1 MSIQEEK
8 KEMWCLGL
16 QHNKNIKIIW
26 NIIMKKLKNLKDNNL
41 YFKRVMNNRIKNSI
55 EEIKY
60 SYTALQM
67 SIYLEYFIKT
77 DYKVNNNIG
86 KLLNWP
92 EYDINL
98 WKEKRYILR
107 KDYIQYWI
115 DTSLLKTLNWGIMWD
130 MSIINSFTNITLKF
144 SELLDNEELFSSYVK
159 DLFREKNYIYED
171 FYSII
176 RLIRN
181 ISTHGSISHTYTLK
195 LKDFEIWK
203 KNLIKKWKKKLQ
215 LNLNI
220 IDNLHRLDLSIN
232 IEEIQEWYNFSEI
245 FGVYEML
252 MFIELCM
259 NLSISY
265 MNKNNI

>member
-1 MSIQEEK
+1 
-8 KEMWCLGL
+8 
-16 QHNKNIKIIW
+16 
-26 NIIMKKLKNLKDNNL
+26 
-41 YFKRVMNNRIKNSI
+41 MNNRIKNSI
-55 EEIKY
+55 EEIRY
-60 SYTALQM
+60 AYIALQM

-77 DYKVNNNIG
+77 DHKVNNNIG

-115 DTSLLKTLNWGIMWD
+115 DKSLLKESNWGIMWD
-130 MSIINSFTNITLKF
+130 MSIIHSFTNITLKF

-159 DLFREKNYIYED
+159 DLFKEKEYNYND
-171 FYSII
+171 FYSILK
-176 RLIRN
+176 LIRN
-181 ISTHGSISHTYTLK
+181 ISAHGSLSNTYTLK

-203 KNLIKKWKKKLQ
+203 NRLIKEWINKLQ

-220 IDNLHRLDLSIN
+220 IDNLHRFDLSIN
-232 IEEIQEWYNFSEI
+232 IEEIQEWYSFSEI
-245 FGVYEML
+245 FGTYEML

-259 NLSISY
+259 NLCVTY
-265 MNKNNI
+265 MNKNDI